1 MKKNFQMMQK
11 FLISNKLLISKFKSM
26 INFHIKLK
34 TLMVLNHN
42 KIIINN
48 NLAMVN
54 LTMIHSVYKAL

>member
-1 MKKNFQMMQK
+1 MQK
-11 FLISNKLLISKFKSM
+11 FLISNKSLISKFKSM
-26 INFHIKLK
+26 INFHIKPK
-34 TLMVLNHN
+34 TLTGLNHN